1 METEYRGLERTGL
14 DKTGQDMRDLPLK
27 SCLYVEMLSVRFP
40 ASGMAENEVIPLQGS
55 EGWFLAS
62 STFQS
67 NLLSTDTVMQVH
79 AWLLLIFAF
88 LLGWFILGIVL
99 LWSADSS
106 YDLFHV

>member
-1 METEYRGLERTGL
+1 
-14 DKTGQDMRDLPLK
+14 MRDLPLK

-40 ASGMAENEVIPLQGS
+40 ASAMAENEFIPLQGS
-55 EGWFLAS
+55 EGWFVAS

-67 NLLSTDTVMQVH
+67 NLLSKDIVMQMH

-88 LLGWFILGIVL
+88 LLGWFILGSVS

>member
-1 METEYRGLERTGL
+1 
-14 DKTGQDMRDLPLK
+14 MRNLPWK
-27 SCLYVEMLSVRFP
+27 SCLFVEMLSVRFP
-40 ASGMAENEVIPLQGS
+40 TYGMAEHEVIPMQGS
-55 EGWFLAS
+55 EGWFVAS

-67 NLLSTDTVMQVH
+67 NLLSKDIVMQMH

-88 LLGWFILGIVL
+88 LLGWFILGSVS

>member
-1 METEYRGLERTGL
+1 
-14 DKTGQDMRDLPLK
+14 
-27 SCLYVEMLSVRFP
+27 MLSVRFP
-40 ASGMAENEVIPLQGS
+40 ASAMAENEVIPLQGS
-55 EGWFLAS
+55 DGWFAAS

-67 NLLSTDTVMQVH
+67 NLLSKDIVMQMP

-99 LWSADSS
+99 PWSADSS